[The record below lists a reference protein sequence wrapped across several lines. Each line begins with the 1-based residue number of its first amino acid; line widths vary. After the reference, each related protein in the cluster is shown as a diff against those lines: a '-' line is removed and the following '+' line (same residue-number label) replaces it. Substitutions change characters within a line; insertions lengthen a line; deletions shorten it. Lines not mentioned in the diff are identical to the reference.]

1 MTLDYRE
8 ARERVHRRYPF
19 FRSNYF
25 ERRMLF
31 ERNIEMQHRTA
42 A

>member
-1 MTLDYRE
+1 
-8 ARERVHRRYPF
+8 VHRRYPF
-19 FRSNYF
+19 FRSNSF

-31 ERNIEMQHRTA
+31 ERNVEMRQRSA